1 MTGTGLERGSKW
13 QQVVGGVEW
22 TVVRRWSNA
31 GSFVWVSLKSSGG
44 AYRKVLSS
52 DLQRD
57 WLRV

>member
-22 TVVRRWSNA
+22 TVVSRWSNA
-31 GSFVWVSLKSSGG
+31 GGVWVYLKSSGG
-44 AYRKVLSS
+44 AARKVLSS
-52 DLQRD
+52 DLQRE